1 MGAKGAKIL
10 REEILAVPKENHRV
24 EYGWRRVS
32 QEGGMERKSM
42 ARPEARIVSKTRTC
56 GRILSRFSGF
66 CMEKRP
72 LGASWETKHQ
82 PRRLLE
88 CVLWASG
95 WMSRGGL

>member
-1 MGAKGAKIL
+1 
-10 REEILAVPKENHRV
+10 
-24 EYGWRRVS
+24 
-32 QEGGMERKSM
+32 MERKDV
-42 ARPEARIVSKTRTC
+42 ARPEGLIMSKMRTC

-66 CMEKRP
+66 RMEKRP
-72 LGASWETKHQ
+72 LGASWEMKHQ